1 MQGVDYTTLVASCHE
16 LQTHW
21 VPAKVEQVH
30 QRDRY
35 TLCLSLRTVKK
46 RVWLIISW
54 HPQAARLCI
63 GDAPPRV
70 PDTFTFSD
78 QLRHQLNGLALIS
91 IQLHSEW
98 ERVVELQFA
107 QRPQDSKQWS
117 VFVEVMNKYSNV
129 ILANADG
136 QIVTAAHQV
145 SSKQSSLRAIQTG
158 DLYSLPP
165 KRFSSIPKSEE
176 TFKDW
181 KENIQLVPKPLTKAI
196 NQVYSGLSSA
206 LLNMLLQQA
215 DIPVKSHTTEL
226 SKQQWQDLY
235 QQWQWWLTQLR
246 DQQFTPIVTE
256 QGYSVLGANQNTEP
270 TDISISQLLT
280 AYYEPKLNQ
289 QTFTQLKH
297 QLIQCIQS
305 KLKKLKHKEQDFESK
320 LAGVGKAESFREKA
334 DLLMAYLHEWQPGMK
349 SIQLNSFIDGKPCAI
364 PLNPELNAVQNAQA
378 FYKKHQKIK
387 RSKDFIEPLLKDV
400 QSEIQ
405 YLEQVDDAIQVQDI
419 YRDEIDLITLQEIRD
434 ELVQQGYLSLLDH
447 RKPQD
452 TGVNYRSFLT
462 PNEFQVFVGRNN
474 KQNDHLTF
482 RTAGQ
487 YDLWFHAQ
495 EISGSHVLLRL
506 DAGANVEEKDLLFCA
521 NIAAYFSRARQSDQ
535 VPVIYTQ
542 PRYVFKPKGAKPGM
556 TVYTHE
562 TVLWGQPKKVELSV

>member
-1 MQGVDYTTLVASCHE
+1 MQGVDYTTLVAACHE
-16 LQTHW
+16 LQAHW
-21 VPAKVEQVH
+21 VPAKVEQVY

-35 TLCLSLRTVKK
+35 TLCLSLRTVNQ
-46 RVWLIISW
+46 RAWLMLSW

-63 GDAPPRV
+63 GEAPPRV

-78 QLRHQLNGLALIS
+78 QLRHQLNGLALVS

-107 QRPQDSKQWS
+107 KRPQDSKQWS

-145 SSKQSSLRAIQTG
+145 SEKQSSLRAIQTG
-158 DLYSLPP
+158 APYSLPP
-165 KRFSSIPKSEE
+165 KRFSSIPNSQEPFE
-176 TFKDW
+176 AW
-181 KENIQLVPKPLTKAI
+181 KENIQLVPKPLTKAMT
-196 NQVYSGLSSA
+196 QVYSGLSSA
-206 LLNMLLQQA
+206 LL
-215 DIPVKSHTTEL
+215 TEL
-226 SKQQWQDLY
+226 LNRANIPTTSQTTDLSEQQWQALF
-235 QQWQWWLTQLR
+235 QQWQWWLTQLTEM
-246 DQQFTPIVTE
+246 QFSPGITP
-256 QGYSVLGANQNTEP
+256 QGYSVLSPTERQQEAL
-270 TDISISQLLT
+270 SISRLLT
-280 AYYEPKLNQ
+280 DYYEPKLNQ
-289 QTFTQLKH
+289 QTFSQLKH
-297 QLIQCIQS
+297 QLLQCIQS
-305 KLKKLKHKEQDFESK
+305 KLKKLRHKEQDFESK
-320 LAGVGKAESFREKA
+320 LSAVGKAESFREKA

-349 SIQLNSFIDGKPCAI
+349 SITLDSFVEGKPCSI
-364 PLNPELNAVQNAQA
+364 QLNPELNAVQNAQA

-387 RSKDFIEPLLKDV
+387 RSKDFIEPLLQDV
-400 QSEIQ
+400 QEEIR

-419 YRDEIDLITLQEIRD
+419 YREDIDLITLQEIRD
-434 ELVQQGYLSLLDH
+434 ELVQQEYLSLPDH
-447 RKPQD
+447 RKPQE
-452 TGVNYRSFLT
+452 TGVNYRSFST
-462 PNEFQVFVGRNN
+462 PNQFQVLVGRNN

-506 DAGANVEEKDLLFCA
+506 DAGANVEESDLIYCA
-521 NIAAYFSRARQSDQ
+521 HLAAYFSRARQSDQ

-542 PRYVFKPKGAKPGM
+542 PKYVFKPKGAKPGM

-562 TVLWGQPKKVELSV
+562 TVLWGQPKQIELNP